1 MTFRWIVLLTAILMV
16 SLGCSGGRDT
26 SHDVSEVPGG
36 VRGAVQLGPAVLRAD
51 VPIDSHYLLV

>member
-36 VRGAVQLGPAVLRAD
+36 VPKLHVPKGVQHKKDNP
-51 VPIDSHYLLV
+51 